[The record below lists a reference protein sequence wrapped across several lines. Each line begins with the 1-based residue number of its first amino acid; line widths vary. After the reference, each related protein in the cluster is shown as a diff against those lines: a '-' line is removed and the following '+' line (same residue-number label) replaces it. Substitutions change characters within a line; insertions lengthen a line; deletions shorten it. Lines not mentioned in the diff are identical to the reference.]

1 MFEFGPKG
9 DPRSFVAAAI
19 RWSLLKVNRPAAAPL
34 KTQRPNVRATSVLRP
49 SRAARCVSKRK
60 PSFRTPLRYHGRVQL
75 DFVAREVTIKL
86 VYYGPALSGKTSNL
100 VALHGLAGNDT
111 RGRLMTLET
120 QNDRTLF
127 FDLLPLT
134 FRSKDGDVSLRI
146 KLFTVPGQ
154 PMHAATRRLVL
165 QGADGIAL
173 VADSRLTETPRNA
186 DSFMDL
192 KQNLKDNGMELSKM
206 PLVIQFNKR
215 DLPNIRSDE
224 ELARLATKGK
234 EPVFKAIA
242 TQGTGVVET
251 FVGLLSLT
259 YGTLDRTHELS
270 RRLGIDGN
278 ELVRTAADQLGVTT
292 PIEELLGKK
301 LGGKFEGGGRSGS

>member
-1 MFEFGPKG
+1 M
-9 DPRSFVAAAI
+9 
-19 RWSLLKVNRPAAAPL
+19 
-34 KTQRPNVRATSVLRP
+34 
-49 SRAARCVSKRK
+49 
-60 PSFRTPLRYHGRVQL
+60 QL

-154 PMHAATRRLVL
+154 PMHSATRRLVL

-173 VADSRLTETPRNA
+173 VADSRLTETQRNA
-186 DSFMDL
+186 ESFMDL
-192 KQNLKDNGMELSKM
+192 KQNLKDNGLELSKM

-215 DLPNIRSDE
+215 DLPNIRSDA
-224 ELARLATKGK
+224 ELARLAQKGK

-242 TQGTGVVET
+242 TQGSGVVET
-251 FVGLLSLT
+251 FVGLLFLT
-259 YGTLDRTHELS
+259 YRTLDRTHDLS
-270 RRLGIDGN
+270 RKLGIDGE
-278 ELVRTAADQLGVTT
+278 ELVRTAAQQLGVMT
-292 PIEELLGKK
+292 PIEELLGQKM
-301 LGGKFEGGGRSGS
+301 GGTFDGVARTVA